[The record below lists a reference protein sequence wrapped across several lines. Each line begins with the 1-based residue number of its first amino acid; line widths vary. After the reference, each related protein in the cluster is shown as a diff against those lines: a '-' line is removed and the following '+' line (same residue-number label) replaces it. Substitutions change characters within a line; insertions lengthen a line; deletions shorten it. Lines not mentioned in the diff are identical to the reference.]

1 MADRSGNDR
10 RRRSGLPLAWLV
22 LLILVPLAGPAPSA
36 AGPYR
41 EYEIRFIGEA
51 SPLGKSPSDADL
63 INAVAWTMSNKLDLP
78 FPVGTKAY
86 IYVNQATFVD
96 GLIQIAGEERQQ
108 AWDKG
113 RFAAGVAT
121 RVGLFLRGDHLARMH
136 LLARTGLFAH
146 ELTHVSQHKLAEGGR
161 GGAAMWI
168 LEGHADWVKFQVLEL
183 LGLRQYRESRD
194 EIVRSI
200 ITSKMPVK
208 FFPDLQVLATS
219 AGWVR
224 VDESARRPIHVW
236 PGVPRGGLAHRALW
250 ERQGARVPRT
260 VRASGRASRTLAH
273 GVPDSVSPVRRRV
286 PLTTGGPALRRRG
299 AFWHFSPKIGSPPGL
314 RTRCGDTSV
323 NSSGRGGI
331 LWTAHRDE

>member
-1 MADRSGNDR
+1 MSRRHRAERRPGEFMADRSGNGR
-10 RRRSGLPLAWLV
+10 RRRSGLRLAWLV
-22 LLILVPLAGPAPSA
+22 LLTLVALAGPAPSA

-41 EYEIRFIGEA
+41 EYEIRFSGEA

-113 RFAAGVAT
+113 RFASGVAA
-121 RVGLFLRGDHLARMH
+121 RAGILLRGDHLARMH
-136 LLARTGLFAH
+136 LLARAGLFAH
-146 ELTHVSQHKLAEGGR
+146 ELAHVSQRKLADGGKA
-161 GGAAMWI
+161 GAAMWI

-194 EIVRSI
+194 EVVRS
-200 ITSKMPVK
+200 SS
-208 FFPDLQVLATS
+208 PDLQVLTTS

-224 VDESARRPIHVW
+224 SMNQLGDPATYGQAFLAVDWLIERYGSAKLLEFLGRFALQAE
-236 PGVPRGGLAHRALW
+236 PREHW
-250 ERQGARVPRT
+250 RT
-260 VRASGRASRTLAH
+260 VFSIADRQFGDEFRSRLE
-273 GVPDSVSPVRRRV
+273 
-286 PLTTGGPALRRRG
+286 
-299 AFWHFSPKIGSPPGL
+299 GL
-314 RTRCGDTSV
+314 R
-323 NSSGRGGI
+323 
-331 LWTAHRDE
+331 

>member
-1 MADRSGNDR
+1 MARTMPNAPSVPMAPHPFRDFTDLREDVGMSRRHRAERRPGEFMADRSGNGR
-10 RRRSGLPLAWLV
+10 RRRSELRLAWLV
-22 LLILVPLAGPAPSA
+22 LLTLGALAGPAPSA

-96 GLIQIAGEERQQ
+96 GLIQIAGEEHEQ

-113 RFAAGVAT
+113 RFAA
-121 RVGLFLRGDHLARMH
+121 LAR
-136 LLARTGLFAH
+136 AELFAH
-146 ELTHVSQHKLAEGGR
+146 ELTHVSQHT
-161 GGAAMWI
+161 
-168 LEGHADWVKFQVLEL
+168 LEL
-183 LGLRQYRESRD
+183 LGLRQYRESRA

-208 FFPDLQVLATS
+208 FFPDLQVLPTN

-224 VDESARRPIHVW
+224 SMNQLGAPSTYGQAFLAVDWLIERFARAKLLEFLGRFGLQADAREHCRPV
-236 PGVPRGGLAHRALW
+236 
-250 ERQGARVPRT
+250 
-260 VRASGRASRTLAH
+260 
-273 GVPDSVSPVRRRV
+273 
-286 PLTTGGPALRRRG
+286 
-299 AFWHFSPKIGSPPGL
+299 
-314 RTRCGDTSV
+314 
-323 NSSGRGGI
+323 
-331 LWTAHRDE
+331 

>member
-1 MADRSGNDR
+1 MADRSGNGR
-10 RRRSGLPLAWLV
+10 RRRSELRLAWLV
-22 LLILVPLAGPAPSA
+22 LLTLGALAGPAPSA

-86 IYVNQATFVD
+86 IFVNQATFVD

-168 LEGHADWVKFQVLEL
+168 LEGHADWVKVQALDL
-183 LGLRQYRESRD
+183 LGFRPYRESRD

-200 ITSKMPVK
+200 IGSKMPVK
-208 FFPDLQVLATS
+208 FFPDLEVLATN
-219 AGWVR
+219 AGWTTAR
-224 VDESARRPIHVW
+224 NQFGAPATYGQAFLAVDWLVERYGSAKLLEFLGRFALQTA
-236 PGVPRGGLAHRALW
+236 PREHW
-250 ERQGARVPRT
+250 RT
-260 VRASGRASRTLAH
+260 VFPISYRQFIDEFRARLE
-273 GVPDSVSPVRRRV
+273 
-286 PLTTGGPALRRRG
+286 ALR
-299 AFWHFSPKIGSPPGL
+299 
-314 RTRCGDTSV
+314 
-323 NSSGRGGI
+323 
-331 LWTAHRDE
+331 

>member
-1 MADRSGNDR
+1 MSRRHRAERRPGEFMADRSGNGR

-22 LLILVPLAGPAPSA
+22 LLTLVALAGPAPSA

-41 EYEIRFIGEA
+41 EYEIRFSGEA

-63 INAVAWTMSNKLDLP
+63 INAVAWMMSNKLDLP

-113 RFAAGVAT
+113 RFAAGVAA
-121 RVGLFLRGDHLARMH
+121 RAGILLRGDHLARMH
-136 LLARTGLFAH
+136 LLARAGLFAH
-146 ELTHVSQHKLAEGGR
+146 ELAHVSQRKLADGGKA
-161 GGAAMWI
+161 GAAMWI

-194 EIVRSI
+194 EVVRSV

-208 FFPDLQVLATS
+208 FFPDLQVLTTS

-224 VDESARRPIHVW
+224 SMNQLGAPATYGQAFLAVDWLIERYGSAKLLEFLGRFALQAE
-236 PGVPRGGLAHRALW
+236 PREHW
-250 ERQGARVPRT
+250 RT
-260 VRASGRASRTLAH
+260 VFSIADRQFGDEFRSRLE
-273 GVPDSVSPVRRRV
+273 
-286 PLTTGGPALRRRG
+286 
-299 AFWHFSPKIGSPPGL
+299 GL
-314 RTRCGDTSV
+314 R
-323 NSSGRGGI
+323 
-331 LWTAHRDE
+331 